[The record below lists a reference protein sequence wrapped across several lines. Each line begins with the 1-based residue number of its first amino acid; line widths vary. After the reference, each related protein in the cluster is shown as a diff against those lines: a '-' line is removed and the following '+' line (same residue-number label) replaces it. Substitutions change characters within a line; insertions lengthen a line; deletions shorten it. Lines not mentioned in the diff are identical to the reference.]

1 MAARG
6 ARCTRRTRLAS
17 PLGACY
23 DRLLDEGDE
32 EGRVVLAGAEGTAVC
47 GSETRK
53 NVPLRSR
60 RHRSLACACVT
71 TASKRYAALR
81 GDAEDVVMA
90 WDDRNDH
97 LEPEGTRSGKDRTS
111 VTIGQGRVKQLHLVG
126 KDEQDVLVMLEDG
139 RAMAWDGRGP
149 LLQAKS
155 NAKARKTTCASS
167 QLEDGSVL
175 VATVPTATDIAS
187 PADVS
192 LQLYQMLGGNKSN
205 GGKKELTAVQTLTLQ
220 GRKNAQV
227 AACAKEGNVLCVLW
241 DDGTLRSYQWN
252 HSKEEPSLQMNIE
265 IKVDLAMADNR
276 TENKVNANDK
286 TLGQKRRRRA
296 IDAEEGKDNMP
307 PRPCMAM
314 INETYVAL
322 AYTNKAG
329 HSTVD
334 FYDLKFGCKHAT
346 CPLSTEGEEGP
357 GTAETVVKHMVL
369 DTKQR
374 DSLVVTGGQAFYFV
388 EFYLPE
394 PTLASVVGSLSLL
407 EARQKANDFI
417 AKTDDDQLVTDN
429 AQLDVFFRPVWTEE
443 TSKDKEQDKN
453 ALNTSGTSTD
463 QGSSDTFVKVVE
475 QLWDMDTSKEV
486 GLKLLEVEKKLVDTS
501 LEMSEQGM
509 LEMLVPFMH
518 GKQGGVQLSRVL
530 SLAVERCVDA
540 GYWGCVKQIIHA
552 KRLRDTKHCPK
563 LVPSV
568 LTAEKVKLLTTFLDQ
583 SPELAVAEIASILR
597 IFFDASARSDS
608 LNRAMSAAGKT
619 LKNKLN
625 NKKGKQANLKDYED
639 CKSILFGTG
648 FQEREVCLN
657 SFFSHSIDRT
667 VALAAVS
674 RLSADGVAG
683 LLVYLAKWHILYS
696 THLNKSVA
704 TTAHVMGLHI
714 PNQQQCM
721 DWVTVLL
728 DCHLVQLK
736 LSPHTH
742 GVLRALQIATDH
754 SLRQCRPFLTLD
766 GMARQ
771 ASVFASQTPTS
782 REGKDLMEV
791 EYLTLA

>member
-1 MAARG
+1 
-6 ARCTRRTRLAS
+6 
-17 PLGACY
+17 
-23 DRLLDEGDE
+23 
-32 EGRVVLAGAEGTAVC
+32 
-47 GSETRK
+47 
-53 NVPLRSR
+53 
-60 RHRSLACACVT
+60 
-71 TASKRYAALR
+71 
-81 GDAEDVVMA
+81 MA

-97 LEPEGTRSGKDRTS
+97 LEPEGTRSGKEKTS

-126 KDEQDVLVMLEDG
+126 KDKQDVLVMLGDG

-149 LLQAKS
+149 LLQAKT
-155 NAKARKTTCASS
+155 NAKERRTTCASS

-175 VATVPTATDIAS
+175 VATVPTATDVAS

-192 LQLYQMLGGNKSN
+192 LQLYQMLDGNKSN
-205 GGKKELTAVQTLTLQ
+205 GGKKELTAVQTLTLR
-220 GRKNAQV
+220 GRKSAQV
-227 AACAKEGNVLCVLW
+227 VACAKQSNVLCVLW
-241 DDGTLRSYQWN
+241 DDGTLRSYQWD
-252 HSKEEPSLQMNIE
+252 HALEDPLLEMNTE
-265 IKVDLAMADNR
+265 IKVDLAMADTR
-276 TENKVNANDK
+276 TENKANANDK
-286 TLGQKRRRRA
+286 TPGQKRRREA
-296 IDAEEGKDNMP
+296 VATEEHKDNIP
-307 PRPCMAM
+307 SQPCMTM
-314 INETYVAL
+314 IDETYVAL

-334 FYDLKFGCKHAT
+334 FFDLKFGCKHAT
-346 CPLSTEGEEGP
+346 CPLCTGGEGGP
-357 GTAETVVKHMVL
+357 ETAETVVKHMIL

-374 DSLVVTGGQAFYFV
+374 DTLVVTGGQTFYFV

-407 EARQKANDFI
+407 QARQKANGSI
-417 AKTDDDQLVTDN
+417 AEKDDDQLVTDN
-429 AQLDVFFRPVWTEE
+429 AHLDIFFRPAWMEE
-443 TSKDKEQDKN
+443 TSEDKDQDKN
-453 ALNTSGTSTD
+453 ASNPSGTSRD

-509 LEMLVPFMH
+509 FEMLVPFLH

-530 SLAVERCVDA
+530 ALAMERCVDA
-540 GYWGCVKQIIHA
+540 GYWDCAKQIIHSR
-552 KRLRDTKHCPK
+552 RLRDTKHCPK
-563 LVPSV
+563 LVPSI
-568 LTAEKVKLLTTFLDQ
+568 LAAGKVKLLTAFLDQ
-583 SPELAVAEIASILR
+583 SPELTVAEIASILR

-608 LNRAMSAAGKT
+608 LNGAMSAAGKT

-625 NKKGKQANLKDYED
+625 NKKGKQVNLKDYED

-696 THLNKSVA
+696 THLNKGVA
-704 TTAHVMGLHI
+704 TTARVMGLHI
-714 PNQQQCM
+714 PNQRQCM

-754 SLRQCRPFLTLD
+754 SLGQCRPFLTLD

-771 ASVFASQTPTS
+771 VSVFASQIPTN
-782 REGKDLMEV
+782 REGKDHMEV
-791 EYLTLA
+791 EYLTLT